1 MYRSVSQ
8 QSEHQHNVRHRL
20 LEMRIFLWSS
30 CDRLTIEGFYQKQ
43 GQKYEQI
50 NVFTLRVTTN
60 LTTLCVHVS
69 STTCFGRLGRHKV
82 DFAKYLEKN
91 RPIEMK
97 VSPPQVIFLQLLRSW
112 LDARHLS

>member
-1 MYRSVSQ
+1 M
-8 QSEHQHNVRHRL
+8 
-20 LEMRIFLWSS
+20 
-30 CDRLTIEGFYQKQ
+30 EGFCQKQ
-43 GQKYEQI
+43 GQKYEKI
-50 NVFTLRVTTN
+50 NVFTLRATTN

-97 VSPPQVIFLQLLRSW
+97 VSPPHLMFLQLLRPW
-112 LDARHLS
+112 HDARHLS